1 MFTANWYRYPNGIEG
16 ETMQYQSKQF
26 NDVDAA
32 IDFIVKKAAK
42 TRGIYFAGANVEDSE
57 YNVVYEITS
66 DYQVSDFR
74 IRRCS

>member
-1 MFTANWYRYPNGIEG
+1 MFTANWYRYPNGNEG
-16 ETMQYQSKQF
+16 ETMQHQSRQF

-32 IDFIVKKAAK
+32 INFIERKAAR

-57 YNVVYEITS
+57 YNVVYDITS

-74 IRRCS
+74 IKRCN